1 MTFATPW
8 MFGLAALGALGVVG
22 LHLLSVREP
31 PEQPLPT
38 ARFVPGGSAR
48 AVARQPR
55 LSDRRL
61 LALRILAL
69 LAFGAA
75 FSGVRCGSGAES
87 TVELVYVDPSVLG
100 DSLQWRAMVRADS
113 AAVVTRVEA
122 PLRGLAHDPAF
133 AIVRALR
140 DASSLVSREPE
151 VEQFGLTVVVPGTVQ
166 TIRGWDA
173 WRAQWPAQIR
183 VVVQGDWRR
192 PRPQIQ
198 VEGGTADDPVR
209 AALQVMSRDGSQNAS
224 RDASREALRDTAG
237 EMATRLMVRVVR
249 DDTVSRGRGDS
260 SGAAPAAVV
269 VWWPRSGI
277 PDGWEPMPG
286 PDIVGALTANGR
298 ALVGPFTRRARVV
311 ASAGLMAASAD
322 LAAWRPVVWWSDGAV
337 AAVERE
343 VNGTCERQVAIP
355 VPVATDLWLSSS
367 ARGVLDA
374 LVAPCGDGLD
384 ARRLRDSTGATPYV
398 AASLFRQGTPRDIG
412 SDPRW
417 LMPVLLL
424 LGVTALGAEWWW
436 RARSTAS

>member
-1 MTFATPW
+1 
-8 MFGLAALGALGVVG
+8 
-22 LHLLSVREP
+22 
-31 PEQPLPT
+31 
-38 ARFVPGGSAR
+38 
-48 AVARQPR
+48 
-55 LSDRRL
+55 
-61 LALRILAL
+61 
-69 LAFGAA
+69 
-75 FSGVRCGSGAES
+75 
-87 TVELVYVDPSVLG
+87 
-100 DSLQWRAMVRADS
+100 
-113 AAVVTRVEA
+113 
-122 PLRGLAHDPAF
+122 
-133 AIVRALR
+133 
-140 DASSLVSREPE
+140 
-151 VEQFGLTVVVPGTVQ
+151 
-166 TIRGWDA
+166 
-173 WRAQWPAQIR
+173 
-183 VVVQGDWRR
+183 
-192 PRPQIQ
+192 
-198 VEGGTADDPVR
+198 
-209 AALQVMSRDGSQNAS
+209 VMSRDGSQNAS
-224 RDASREALRDTAG
+224 RDASRDALRDTAG

-249 DDTVSRGRGDS
+249 DDTVSGGRGDS
-260 SGAAPAAVV
+260 LSRGPAAVV

-343 VNGTCERQVAIP
+343 GNGTCERQVAIP